1 MGGTSSAT
9 NANSEVTRSIGAR
22 IRASRRQLGLS
33 TRAAA
38 RRLNVSTRFLN
49 ELERGKSTVRLDKVL
64 LTLHGLG
71 LGLEVHER
79 EPGLAKP
86 RFLEE
91 VRAQVPL
98 LQALAARHGVK
109 SLWLFGSAARG
120 DAHGASDLDFIAEL
134 ERSRSLLDLIAL
146 KADLEVL
153 FGRSVDVF
161 TRASLKG
168 AVLRDAARDEI
179 RVL

>member
-1 MGGTSSAT
+1 MGRTSSPSD
-9 NANSEVTRSIGAR
+9 ANSEATQSIGAR

-71 LGLEVHER
+71 LDLEVHER
-79 EPGLAKP
+79 APD
-86 RFLEE
+86 LEKARILE
-91 VRAQVPL
+91 QVRAQVPSL
-98 LQALAARHGVK
+98 EALAKQHGARA
-109 SLWLFGSAARG
+109 LWLFGSAARG
-120 DAHGASDLDFIAEL
+120 EAHGGSDLDFIVEL
-134 ERSRSLLDLIAL
+134 ERSRSLLDLVAL
-146 KADLEVL
+146 KQDLESL

-168 AVLRDAARDEI
+168 AVLAEAARDEI
-179 RVL
+179 RIL